1 MRTQSCPAL
10 RGRNMLSPDA
20 MSTSSGHPLVD
31 FAALSNP
38 AQSLRAPAVAQL
50 DHALTTRG
58 YVYLSNTGLPIG
70 QIHGALERAH
80 ALDPGAKRAFEFD
93 PDAFD
98 EDDGEAP
105 MQPEREGRPGGEG
118 APPARPSRL
127 SYSAGVARGD
137 TVIKCSFPLNVL
149 KDTYDH
155 SFY

>member
-1 MRTQSCPAL
+1 
-10 RGRNMLSPDA
+10 
-20 MSTSSGHPLVD
+20 LVD

-105 MQPEREGRPGGEG
+105 TQPEREGRPGGEG
-118 APPARPSRL
+118 APRARPSRL
-127 SYSAGVARGD
+127 SYCPRRPGA
-137 TVIKCSFPLNVL
+137 L
-149 KDTYDH
+149 KRH
-155 SFY
+155 